1 MKRFLICAAL
11 LVAFTASTYAIGP
24 SVGFGAHL
32 NAANISVN
40 GTMKDVYGL
49 GIGGGAHLDVNLAML
64 AFRLSADYI
73 NFSPDIDKYRTVLQP
88 YVGSS
93 ASQYSISG
101 GKISIISANANLKV
115 NILPLPLLTPY
126 ATGGLGVVRMSA
138 DSYTVTQ
145 NGTPVLNAPGF
156 EPTTNSS
163 ANLGVGADL
172 SVGITLFIE
181 AKYTWIFASGGTS
194 TYIPVSI
201 GVTF

>member
-1 MKRFLICAAL
+1 MKRFLISAAL
-11 LVAFTASTYAIGP
+11 LIAFTASAYAIGP

-40 GTMKDVYGL
+40 GTLKDVYGL

-64 AFRLSADYI
+64 AFRLSGDYI

-93 ASQYSISG
+93 ASQYSVSG
-101 GKISIISANANLKV
+101 GKISLISANANLKM
-115 NILPLPLLTPY
+115 NILPLPVITPY
-126 ATGGLGVVRMSA
+126 ATGGVGVVRMSV

-145 NGTPVLNAPGF
+145 NGTPVLSKPGI
-156 EPTTNSS
+156 EPSTNSS

-181 AKYTWIFASGGTS
+181 AKYTWIFANGGTS
-194 TYIPVSI
+194 TYVPVSI